1 MCRYSIAV
9 LMAFGSVLSQTE
21 GVVAQE
27 TEESEGISI
36 NVVVLPYAGVAD
48 NPREVRLP
56 VSPMGGMR
64 ATAEVLLPPTGPVRL
79 AAFLGG
85 AATIMAVNAEAGL
98 EIDYL
103 TTGLGGIR
111 LDVPTHPYVIGFFG
125 RGYPVANR
133 TYDTELRKWLGGDSV
148 VYGWGRRP
156 VAGDRGLELQHRG
169 TLPARSAHAGTP
181 RRVVRGPVGISD
193 TDQLVVR
200 RPTPFAAAPP

>member
-1 MCRYSIAV
+1 MCRYTIAV
-9 LMAFGSVLSQTE
+9 LMAFGSILSQME
-21 GVVAQE
+21 GVAAQE
-27 TEESEGISI
+27 TEEPEGISV

-64 ATAEVLLPPTGPVRL
+64 ATAEVWLPPTGPVRL

-85 AATIMAVNAEAGL
+85 AATVMAVNAEAGL

-148 VYGWGRRP
+148 VYGWGAGLSPVIGGSSFNIEGRYRR
-156 VAGDRGLELQHRG
+156 DQRM
-169 TLPARSAHAGTP
+169 PAHLDESFE
-181 RRVVRGPVGISD
+181 VLVGFPTRISW
-193 TDQLVVR
+193 
-200 RPTPFAAAPP
+200 